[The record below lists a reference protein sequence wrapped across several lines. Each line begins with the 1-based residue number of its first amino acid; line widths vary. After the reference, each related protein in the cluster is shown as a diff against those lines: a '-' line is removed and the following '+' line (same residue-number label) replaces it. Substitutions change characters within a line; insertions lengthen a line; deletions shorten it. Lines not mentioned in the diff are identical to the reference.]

1 MLNSMI
7 ENENKSFTNTLILF
21 LRLKS
26 DIVSKFFQYNENKS
40 LTSKASSADFVRSQ
54 TSVSY

>member
-1 MLNSMI
+1 MLNTMI

-26 DIVSKFFQYNENKS
+26 DIVQDSHQKI
-40 LTSKASSADFVRSQ
+40 
-54 TSVSY
+54 